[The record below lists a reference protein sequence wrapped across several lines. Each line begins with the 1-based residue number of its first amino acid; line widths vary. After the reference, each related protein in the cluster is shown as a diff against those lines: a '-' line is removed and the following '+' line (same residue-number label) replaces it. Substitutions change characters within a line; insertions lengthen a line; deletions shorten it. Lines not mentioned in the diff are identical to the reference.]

1 MTCVVRVL
9 RSPPAALVWLS
20 RPRRRQANRGER
32 AGGRPG
38 LAWPLACPPRSAID
52 AKVAAG
58 PNQPIEPPTRGAA
71 QPRARPPIPSLSR
84 RSTRPPSPIPDR
96 ASEARRSPRR
106 RCPTLSRQPHDPT
119 YAHRHR
125 QAGRQAGI
133 GPGRREEKEGAARVP
148 ASTHVGRPCGH
159 RRRRPAHGPQLREC
173 ECVLLLA
180 KHVPPPLLAVGA
192 DLADPDPQ
200 HTCPQASQAA
210 RRNQAA
216 KASASRARMRIQGD
230 EFDARFGYVP
240 SVTGH
245 ARASKPTARRCHHP
259 LLTHY
264 RHDARRYPRFEEG
277 PPRVGWLL
285 DMSPTTVPDE
295 EGKERSGLDLYFLQ
309 QDGDTFKV
317 RRAHRQNCC

>member
-1 MTCVVRVL
+1 MRL
-9 RSPPAALVWLS
+9 
-20 RPRRRQANRGER
+20 
-32 AGGRPG
+32 
-38 LAWPLACPPRSAID
+38 
-52 AKVAAG
+52 AAG
-58 PNQPIEPPTRGAA
+58 K
-71 QPRARPPIPSLSR
+71 AR
-84 RSTRPPSPIPDR
+84 
-96 ASEARRSPRR
+96 
-106 RCPTLSRQPHDPT
+106 
-119 YAHRHR
+119 
-125 QAGRQAGI
+125 
-133 GPGRREEKEGAARVP
+133 
-148 ASTHVGRPCGH
+148 
-159 RRRRPAHGPQLREC
+159 
-173 ECVLLLA
+173 
-180 KHVPPPLLAVGA
+180 PPPLLAVGA
-192 DLADPDPQ
+192 DLIDFDPQ

-230 EFDARFGYVP
+230 EFDARFGYAP

-317 RRAHRQNCC
+317 RRAHRQIGCWVLDKSANTQSIHPDPIPNLLRTPTPMAHARTHARTPAGDVVLRALLLPGPARRPLHRGGDAAPAAQVRLRRCVLVSWMVVVGGWFGVLCVCFNAVDHKQTNKQTNKPKMTGMTIVPCDKEDLDMPNHLSGK